1 MEDRPW
7 AASCNPLGIPAPIP
21 SRISCVYKDGPASSH
36 SKRELCCIFASSS
49 AALVPLPVV
58 DVAVLLLLLMFF
70 VYFVFPSCCC
80 FCHCFNYCSVSS
92 GICRCTFSSCFS
104 VVFSSVFV
112 LVLVFL
118 FLFLFGFIAVLL
130 HFSGVELCGG
140 GSKGSEN
147 NTIGAPNHLN
157 HSQLGADV

>member
-58 DVAVLLLLLMFF
+58 DVAVVVVAVDVFCLFCVPELLLFLPLL
-70 VYFVFPSCCC
+70 
-80 FCHCFNYCSVSS
+80 
-92 GICRCTFSSCFS
+92 
-104 VVFSSVFV
+104 
-112 LVLVFL
+112 
-118 FLFLFGFIAVLL
+118 
-130 HFSGVELCGG
+130 
-140 GSKGSEN
+140 
-147 NTIGAPNHLN
+147 
-157 HSQLGADV
+157 